1 MASRLPSSQHSVG
14 ATPQALK
21 HYENQD
27 YPSQFFHAVTK
38 LKEDSLLADLLIG
51 LNGGS
56 WRVHSVVLAAV
67 SSLVMGELRQG
78 RKQDLCLDG
87 RVGEAGLETVL
98 KFAYSGEVE
107 LSRENLSEVKQAA
120 GVLGAEKVLKLCQ
133 DFEQSS
139 GNKTEEWRSLPE
151 KIRRANLQCI
161 RAMWEE
167 QLICDVKL
175 EVDGVYFYVHRA
187 ILAAG
192 SDFFRGMFT
201 SGMKEAS
208 EDTIPMFS
216 LSPEELSALL
226 SFIYSGTLQLGW
238 DNAFELTLASMQI
251 QSHGAI
257 SLCMDFLHGE
267 TDPQSCLDVAAFA
280 EAYSL
285 GELKEF
291 ADDYVL
297 RNFQEVGSTPKFQ
310 DLSLDQLS
318 RYLAEDSLCASNE
331 LEVFRVVVGWIR
343 ADQLERL
350 AHAEELMKLV
360 RFPLMTFR
368 QFKEVREVNISLKQ
382 EGCNDLYAAAL
393 QEFGWTSG
401 SMEQHCRVRKPSL
414 ALVLVAGDQKA
425 PDFASRK
432 PSRDLWFSNS
442 FSRST
447 GLRTHIEWCHLST
460 MPGPGRFR
468 HATVVLDNNLYVFGG
483 SDFYGKCDTLKTA
496 FRYDPSQDSWKQLP
510 DMKEPRNYCSA
521 VIQNQ
526 HIYILGGDIDTEHN
540 LGSVECYNPTT
551 NSWRYAQPLDQAL
564 SGHGAV
570 SWNGEIYVSG
580 GFNCNYHCLVSMF
593 HYHPEKGTI
602 YLADMNH
609 DRAEHVMEAIRDKM
623 YVAGGVRNQARFYS
637 DQFVCE
643 VYDPSRDSWTLLAR
657 LPKPHVN
664 AASGVLEEKLY
675 VLGGFSQEDYTETG
689 LAHRYD
695 PRWDNWETV
704 GRMPGPTTD
713 IRACVLALPPH
724 LRH

>member
-1 MASRLPSSQHSVG
+1 
-14 ATPQALK
+14 
-21 HYENQD
+21 
-27 YPSQFFHAVTK
+27 
-38 LKEDSLLADLLIG
+38 
-51 LNGGS
+51 
-56 WRVHSVVLAAV
+56 
-67 SSLVMGELRQG
+67 
-78 RKQDLCLDG
+78 
-87 RVGEAGLETVL
+87 
-98 KFAYSGEVE
+98 
-107 LSRENLSEVKQAA
+107 
-120 GVLGAEKVLKLCQ
+120 
-133 DFEQSS
+133 
-139 GNKTEEWRSLPE
+139 
-151 KIRRANLQCI
+151 
-161 RAMWEE
+161 
-167 QLICDVKL
+167 
-175 EVDGVYFYVHRA
+175 
-187 ILAAG
+187 
-192 SDFFRGMFT
+192 
-201 SGMKEAS
+201 
-208 EDTIPMFS
+208 
-216 LSPEELSALL
+216 
-226 SFIYSGTLQLGW
+226 
-238 DNAFELTLASMQI
+238 MQI
-251 QSHGAI
+251 QSQGAI

-297 RNFQEVGSTPKFQ
+297 QNFQEVGSTPKFQ
-310 DLSLDQLS
+310 ELSLDQLS

-331 LEVFRVVVGWIR
+331 LEVFRVVVGWICE
-343 ADQLERL
+343 DPIERL

-368 QFKEVREVNISLKQ
+368 QFKEVQEVNISLKQ

-401 SMEQHCRVRKPSL
+401 SMEQHCHVRKPSL

-551 NSWRYAQPLDQAL
+551 NSW
-564 SGHGAV
+564 
-570 SWNGEIYVSG
+570 
-580 GFNCNYHCLVSMF
+580 CYHCLVSMF
-593 HYHPEKGTI
+593 HYHLEKGTI
-602 YLADMNH
+602 YLADMDH
-609 DRAEHVMEAIRDKM
+609 DRAEHVMEAIRDKI
-623 YVAGGVRNQARFYS
+623 YVAGGVHNQARYYS

-675 VLGGFSQEDYTETG
+675 VLGGFSQEDYTETV

-713 IRACVLALPPH
+713 IRACVLAL
-724 LRH
+724 RH

>member
-1 MASRLPSSQHSVG
+1 
-14 ATPQALK
+14 
-21 HYENQD
+21 
-27 YPSQFFHAVTK
+27 
-38 LKEDSLLADLLIG
+38 
-51 LNGGS
+51 
-56 WRVHSVVLAAV
+56 
-67 SSLVMGELRQG
+67 
-78 RKQDLCLDG
+78 
-87 RVGEAGLETVL
+87 
-98 KFAYSGEVE
+98 
-107 LSRENLSEVKQAA
+107 
-120 GVLGAEKVLKLCQ
+120 
-133 DFEQSS
+133 
-139 GNKTEEWRSLPE
+139 
-151 KIRRANLQCI
+151 
-161 RAMWEE
+161 
-167 QLICDVKL
+167 
-175 EVDGVYFYVHRA
+175 
-187 ILAAG
+187 
-192 SDFFRGMFT
+192 
-201 SGMKEAS
+201 
-208 EDTIPMFS
+208 
-216 LSPEELSALL
+216 
-226 SFIYSGTLQLGW
+226 
-238 DNAFELTLASMQI
+238 
-251 QSHGAI
+251 
-257 SLCMDFLHGE
+257 MDFLHGE
-267 TDPQSCLDVAAFA
+267 TDPQSYLDVAAFA
-280 EAYSL
+280 EAYRL

-310 DLSLDQLS
+310 ELSLDQLS
-318 RYLAEDSLCASNE
+318 HYLAEDFLCASNE
-331 LEVFRVVVGWIR
+331 LEVFRVVVGWIC
-343 ADQLERL
+343 AEPIERL
-350 AHAEELMKLV
+350 ANAEELMKLV

-393 QEFGWTSG
+393 QEFGWTSC
-401 SMEQHCRVRKPSL
+401 SMEQHCHVQKPSL

-425 PDFASRK
+425 PDFALRK

-447 GLRTHIEWCHLST
+447 GLRTHIQLCHLST

-468 HATVVLDNNLYVFGG
+468 HTTVVLDNNLYVFGG

-496 FRYDPSQDSWKQLP
+496 F
-510 DMKEPRNYCSA
+510 
-521 VIQNQ
+521 
-526 HIYILGGDIDTEHN
+526 
-540 LGSVECYNPTT
+540 
-551 NSWRYAQPLDQAL
+551 RYAQPLDQAL

-602 YLADMNH
+602 YLADMKH

-643 VYDPSRDSWTLLAR
+643 LYDPSRDSWTLLAR

-664 AASGVLEEKLY
+664 AAFGVLEEKLY